1 MEMGL
6 AAPVT
11 RGYFCLSALRASLT
25 RLHREPSVSIRKK
38 NILWNSGYRY
48 VCNIDI
54 GYWWRVW
61 PLFLFSS
68 DCLRGQTIQLLC
80 WRVKFK
86 LRYYF
91 FPVSFLCA
99 RLNYDRSFLHAVHVF
114 YFIFCLGRLTLASIS
129 LGTYPPTTIVFQPAR
144 LFSIFHIEA
153 QLSLKNAWLPP
164 VFFLDFNSP
173 WYDLLV
179 SQSHYLEKK
188 ILLISGHRP

>member
-11 RGYFCLSALRASLT
+11 RGFFFLSALRASLT

-48 VCNIDI
+48 VCNIEI
-54 GYWWRVW
+54 GYWWRIW

-68 DCLRGQTIQLLC
+68 LCFRGRTIQLLC

-86 LRYYF
+86 LLYYF

-129 LGTYPPTTIVFQPAR
+129 LGTYPPTTIVFDCTSIQR
-144 LFSIFHIEA
+144 FSYWNA
-153 QLSLKNAWLPP
+153 VRLSLKNAWLPP
-164 VFFLDFNSP
+164 LFFLDFSSP

-179 SQSHYLEKK
+179 SQSHYLEKNT
-188 ILLISGHRP
+188 SH

>member
-11 RGYFCLSALRASLT
+11 RGYFFSLGASCLVDATSPRT
-25 RLHREPSVSIRKK
+25 ISIDKK
-38 NILWNSGYRY
+38 KKYPLELYRY

-54 GYWWRVW
+54 GYWWRIW

-68 DCLRGQTIQLLC
+68 RCYRGRTIQLLC

-86 LRYYF
+86 LLYYF

-114 YFIFCLGRLTLASIS
+114 YFIFCLGRLTL
-129 LGTYPPTTIVFQPAR
+129 TTIVFDCPSIQRFSYWSAVVSEKCVVTTTF
-144 LFSIFHIEA
+144 LFRF
-153 QLSLKNAWLPP
+153 Q
-164 VFFLDFNSP
+164 
-173 WYDLLV
+173 
-179 SQSHYLEKK
+179 
-188 ILLISGHRP
+188 

>member
-11 RGYFCLSALRASLT
+11 RSYFFLSALRASLT
-25 RLHREPSVSIRKK
+25 RLRREPSVSIRKK

-48 VCNIDI
+48 VCNIEI
-54 GYWWRVW
+54 GYWWRIW

-68 DCLRGQTIQLLC
+68 RCFRGRTIQLLC

-86 LRYYF
+86 LLYYF

-129 LGTYPPTTIVFQPAR
+129 VGTYPPTTIVFDCTSIQ
-144 LFSIFHIEA
+144 LFSYWSAVVSE
-153 QLSLKNAWLPP
+153 KCVVTPT
-164 VFFLDFNSP
+164 FLFRF
-173 WYDLLV
+173 
-179 SQSHYLEKK
+179 Q
-188 ILLISGHRP
+188 